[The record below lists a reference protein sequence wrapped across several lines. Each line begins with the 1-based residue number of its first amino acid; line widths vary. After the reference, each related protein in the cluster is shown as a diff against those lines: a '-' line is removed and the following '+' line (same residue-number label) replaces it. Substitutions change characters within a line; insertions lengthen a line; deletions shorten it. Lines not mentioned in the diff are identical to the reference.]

1 MQMPI
6 MDSSAPAGVTI
17 THNGRDIVIAPTAL
31 SGATITALRRRL
43 LDMRRTESRELL
55 KTRGIPESTR
65 NAIIDKTLDVGT
77 VGFAAVMKAIE
88 VPEVLAE
95 LVTIATR
102 MTYDE
107 SLALV
112 NSFNPYDA
120 LMLACIQSMGLN
132 ELKNSNPPT
141 TSGGSQEPA
150 TPDEQ
155 A

>member
-17 THNGRDIVIAPTAL
+17 THNGRDIVISPTAL

-43 LDMRRTESRELL
+43 LDMRRAEARELL
-55 KTRGIPESTR
+55 KTRGLPEATR
-65 NAIIDKTLDVGT
+65 NALIEKTLDVGV

-88 VPEVLAE
+88 IPEVLAE
-95 LVTIATR
+95 LVSIATK

-107 SLALV
+107 SLSLV
-112 NSFNPYDA
+112 NSYHPFDG
-120 LMLACIQSMGLN
+120 LMLACIQAMGLH
-132 ELKNSNPPT
+132 ELKNSSPPT
-141 TSGGSQEPA
+141 TSGGSDEPA
-150 TPDEQ
+150 TQGEP

>member
-65 NAIIDKTLDVGT
+65 NAIIDKTLDVGV
-77 VGFAAVMKAIE
+77 VGFAAVMKSIE
-88 VPEVLAE
+88 IPEILAE
-95 LVTIATR
+95 LVAIATK
-102 MTYDE
+102 MTYEE
-107 SLALV
+107 SLSLV
-112 NSFNPYDA
+112 NSYHPFDG
-120 LMLACIQSMGLN
+120 LMLACIQAMGLH
-132 ELKNSNPPT
+132 EIKNSSPPT
-141 TSGGSQEPA
+141 TSGGSDGQA
-150 TPDEQ
+150 TQDEQ